1 MDDYYKILGVPR
13 TATEKE
19 IKRAY
24 RDLARQ
30 FHPDLN
36 PGDTSAENRFKQINE
51 AYEVLGD
58 PDKRARYDEYGHFW
72 KTRGNPSDGVDW
84 SRWASNFGSNSTAR
98 RSSNG
103 STSGGF
109 FSEIFSVLFGQES
122 TRTESRPSKT
132 PIRGRDIEFMVN
144 ITLEEAYQ
152 GTSRKITGER
162 GYQFTAHIPPGSR
175 EGTKIRFA
183 AQGKPGFA
191 GGVRG
196 DLYVVVSV
204 EEHPIFERD
213 GDDLLIDLKIDL
225 YTAVLGGEVRIP
237 TLVGD
242 VKLRIPSSTQSGQRI
257 RLQNKGM
264 PLLRD
269 PNLYGDM
276 YVRPLI
282 QVPADLTEEERSL
295 FARLRHIREG

>member
-1 MDDYYKILGVPR
+1 MSDYYKILGVPR
-13 TATEKE
+13 TATEKD

-30 FHPDLN
+30 HHPDLN
-36 PGDTSAENRFKQINE
+36 PGDEEAENRFKQINE
-51 AYEVLGD
+51 AYEVLSD
-58 PDKRARYDEYGHFW
+58 PEKRTRYDEYGQFW
-72 KTRGNPSDGVDW
+72 KTRGAPAGGVDW
-84 SRWASNFGSNSTAR
+84 SRWASSFGSGSNSR
-98 RSSNG
+98 RTSNG
-103 STSGGF
+103 SNSGGF
-109 FSEIFSVLFGQES
+109 FSEIFNVLFGQES
-122 TRTESRPSKT
+122 PRAETRSTKT

-144 ITLEEAYQ
+144 VTLEEAYQ

-162 GYQFTAHIPPGSR
+162 GYQFTAHIPAGSR

-204 EEHPIFERD
+204 DEHPIFERD
-213 GDDLLIDLKIDL
+213 GDDLFIDLKIDL
-225 YTAVLGGEVRIP
+225 YTAVLGGEERIP
-237 TLVGD
+237 TLAGD
-242 VKLRIPSSTQSGQRI
+242 VKLRVPPGTQSGQRI

-276 YVRPLI
+276 YVRPMV
-282 QVPADLTEEERSL
+282 QVPADLTDEERSL
-295 FARLRHIREG
+295 FERLRQIREG